1 MQFTY
6 LREPLG
12 ALLNSGWGVRFTL
25 VVLIFFGNALSYAAR
40 VDMSIAIVAMVDRS
54 EYVIKVQLTF

>member
-1 MQFTY
+1 MRG
-6 LREPLG
+6 LHG
-12 ALLNSGWGVRFTL
+12 ALLNSGWGARFTL

-54 EYVIKVQLTF
+54 EQIKS